1 MPNDLVLKPS
11 GETSAAGLA
20 EPHPA
25 LVPPAAWR
33 VLVVDDNVDAAETL
47 ALLLHLSGYVTQTA
61 HDGVQALVVA
71 EALRPDVVVLDIG
84 LPLLSGLEVARRL
97 RQQPAGQRMVLV
109 ALTGWG
115 QDEDRR
121 KTKEGGFDAHLV
133 KPVDFAV
140 LTKLLTE
147 LLPTEDRPA
156 GVARIANG

>member
-11 GETSAAGLA
+11 GEASAAGLA
-20 EPHPA
+20 EPHPP

-47 ALLLHLSGYVTQTA
+47 AMLLHLSGYVTQTA

-109 ALTGWG
+109 ALTGWD
-115 QDEDRR
+115 QAADRWASIAA
-121 KTKEGGFDAHLV
+121 GFDAHLV
-133 KPVDFAV
+133 KPCGHEQ
-140 LTKLLTE
+140 LLQ
-147 LLPTEDRPA
+147 LLP
-156 GVARIANG
+156 GLLARRTASGDAPG